1 MNARATSF
9 YSPRPMS
16 PADRA
21 RLDNLL
27 AEQASMAVKENIPE
41 GGYFILHDT
50 VYEATD
56 AIPKGEEAK
65 PGKNCIAR
73 NLNEIKKQEE

>member
-1 MNARATSF
+1 MNARATGF
-9 YSPRPMS
+9 YSPRSMS

-27 AEQASMAVKENIPE
+27 AEQANMAVKENIPE
-41 GGYFILHDT
+41 GGYFIMHDI

-56 AIPKGEEAK
+56 AILKGEEAK
-65 PGKNCIAR
+65 PGKNCVER